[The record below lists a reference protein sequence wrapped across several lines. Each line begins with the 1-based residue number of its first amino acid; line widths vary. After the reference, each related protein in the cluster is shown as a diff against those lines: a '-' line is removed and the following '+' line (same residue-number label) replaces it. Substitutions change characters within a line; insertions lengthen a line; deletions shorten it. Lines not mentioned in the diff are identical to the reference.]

1 VSLSAVIAAKFINI
15 IVQMH
20 KNLALGIAI
29 LALSI
34 ASTQNAQAAT
44 FNLSFS
50 ANNFTDGGA
59 SIPPDSSVS
68 GTFSYDA
75 LDINSPITSLNSV
88 NLTISGYSYTLGELD
103 FTSFGTNSSIGGTNF
118 APSVGTSTNDFF
130 VSFNHTTQSPSR
142 ILYATSGSTGIYFGN
157 FTAFNITPAA
167 ATSVPEPFTI
177 IGSLIGGTAAVRMRK
192 KLKSTNKA

>member
-1 VSLSAVIAAKFINI
+1 MNKKFAIG
-15 IVQMH
+15 
-20 KNLALGIAI
+20 LAT

-50 ANNFTDGGA
+50 ANFANNTPPA
-59 SIPPDSSVS
+59 PDSSIS
-68 GTFSYDA
+68 GMFSYDA

-118 APSVGTSTNDFF
+118 APSVATSTNDFF
-130 VSFNHTTQSPSR
+130 VSFNHTTQSPSQ
-142 ILYATSGSTGIYFGN
+142 IFYATSGSTGIYFGN

-177 IGSLIGGTAAVRMRK
+177 IGSLIGGTAALRMRK
-192 KLKSTNKA
+192 KLAASKG

>member
-1 VSLSAVIAAKFINI
+1 
-15 IVQMH
+15 MH
-20 KNLALGIAI
+20 KNLALGIATVS
-29 LALSI
+29 LSI
-34 ASTQNAQAAT
+34 ASAQTAQAAT

-50 ANNFTDGGA
+50 ANNFADNFFGTSG
-59 SIPPDSSVS
+59 PDSSVS

-88 NLTISGYSYTLGELD
+88 NLTISGHSYTLAELTVD
-103 FTSFGTNSSIGGTNF
+103 SFSFFGTQSQIGGANLGVNGIAGGTN
-118 APSVGTSTNDFF
+118 DFRLAF
-130 VSFNHTTQSPSR
+130 DYITQSPSS
-142 ILYATSGSTGIYFGN
+142 ISYATSGSTSIYDGQ

-167 ATSVPEPFTI
+167 VTSVPEPFTI